1 MTECGKSSQSWL
13 EIIQN
18 QLYSKEI
25 TILSSQIEAITAEIF
40 SKSLQ

>member
-1 MTECGKSSQSWL
+1 MRQELTEL
-13 EIIQN
+13 ARNNPN